1 MTFTLSTA
9 QWLTLFIGVIL
20 PLLVGLVTRWNASAG
35 LRAVL
40 LLALAAVASFLSE
53 ALDAVNTGTT
63 FDAGAA
69 LLTAGSAFLVAV
81 GTYFGFWSP
90 TGIADALK
98 RTGGFIGGSSQPR
111 VVKGS
116 TFTP

>member
-1 MTFTLSTA
+1 MTFTLSVA

-40 LLALAAVASFLSE
+40 LLALAAIASFLSE

-69 LLTAGSAFLVAV
+69 LLAAGSAFLVAV
-81 GTYFGFWSP
+81 GMHFGFWKA
-90 TGIADALK
+90 TGISEAVK
-98 RTGGFIGGSSQPR
+98 NTGGFIGGSPAPR
-111 VVKGS
+111 
-116 TFTP
+116 PLN